1 MASMRPALSFLP
13 REAQQ
18 KKKPISAKMT
28 TQPTATPTTPAV
40 PIPPEEE
47 EEEDRL
53 LEDRPV
59 SVGENVGMSRVGA
72 AVGVALLGAAEGAAV
87 ARRVATRLGLRVD
100 ACLPVPREPLPGGP
114 GGSVGGETTVNM
126 LVVGTAVGAG
136 EGPAGGVP
144 QKQPL
149 PQVWKK
155 PH

>member
-59 SVGENVGMSRVGA
+59 SVGENVGMPRVGA
-72 AVGVALLGAAEGAAV
+72 AVGVALLGAADGAAV
-87 ARRVATRLGLRVD
+87 ALRVATRLGL
-100 ACLPVPREPLPGGP
+100 PVPRVPLPGGP

-136 EGPAGGVP
+136 EGPAGRVP